1 MTRTRFISIAAT
13 IAAAGGAAWLV
24 KFPVVAA
31 TDGDESTAASVL
43 YVGGVLCLFAGSTWL
58 GAALAGDRSR
68 LLLAALAALS
78 PIAFWL
84 SYAALDAAGI
94 ALAGA
99 GAEEWL
105 KDELGVA
112 LTGAAWL
119 GASAWALRG
128 DRRPAVAGA
137 GRA

>member
-1 MTRTRFISIAAT
+1 MSRTRWISIAAT

-31 TDGDESTAASVL
+31 TDGAESTAASVL
-43 YVGGVLCLFAGSTWL
+43 YVVGVLCLFAGSTWL
-58 GAALAGDRSR
+58 GAALAGERSR
-68 LLLAALAALS
+68 LLLAALIALS
-78 PIAFWL
+78 PIAFWF
-84 SYAALDAAGI
+84 SYTALDAVGV

-112 LTGAAWL
+112 LAGALWL
-119 GASAWALRG
+119 CASAWKLRGERPAAALR
-128 DRRPAVAGA
+128 RRPA
-137 GRA
+137 

>member
-31 TDGDESTAASVL
+31 MDGDESTAASVL
-43 YVGGVLCLFAGSTWL
+43 YLGGVLCLFAGSTWL
-58 GAALAGDRSR
+58 GVALAGERSR
-68 LLLAALAALS
+68 LLLAALVALS
-78 PIAFWL
+78 PVAFWC
-84 SYAALDAAGI
+84 SYMALDAAGV
-94 ALAGA
+94 ALAGG

-112 LTGAAWL
+112 LTGALWL
-119 GASAWALRG
+119 CASAWSLRDERAAL
-128 DRRPAVAGA
+128 P